1 MCIIA
6 KAAAKKFLPRE
17 NFEECMR
24 SNNSGFWML
33 DVRPDGTRRQ
43 LRTMSQAQALKF
55 FDETP
60 DDDAFVTHC
69 RIPSRGDQTA
79 DNIHGWEEDGILFAH
94 NMTISSLNDL
104 MEEAKWKGTDSE
116 FFFRKIFMPL
126 YRAFGAEAFKDGK
139 LHPYIDTMVRFF
151 AGPSNRFLFVMA
163 DNTILTYGKG
173 WVTDFEGKVELSNS
187 SYRIVC
193 STYRSPYDAATW
205 VQKGGYGAV
214 GSTFPRADKISG
226 YDCDYSYGYGC
237 GDDCGD
243 DCGGEANASVV
254 KPPSPKREIR
264 PWFEKPSD
272 DATRKAVI
280 DVLGREKIL
289 QLALCDLVIQN
300 VMTTR
305 ICDAGD
311 DIVAELNDSFSDLV
325 PNRFTT
331 PTSDTVDG
339 YIGAIA
345 CEDDVDALVCDYAEA
360 LGTEMM
366 KLPDGTPLANP
377 GAFVA
382 KQRIKTET
390 ETLVKEI
397 KLACNFLNI
406 RFDWTT
412 TKPDRFAFVYVQGKT
427 KSGTPCM
434 VRLGT
439 ADTIVPENCT
449 TEDAE
454 ESVGFI
460 LKELNKGPSGPQT
473 KKDPAK

>member
-6 KAAAKKFLPRE
+6 KTAAKKFLPRE

-24 SNNSGFWML
+24 SNGSGFWML
-33 DVRPDGTRRQ
+33 DIRPDGTRRQ
-43 LRTMSQAQALKF
+43 VRTMNQTQALKF

-60 DDDAFVTHC
+60 DDDIFVTHC
-69 RIPSRGDQTA
+69 RIPSRGDQTT
-79 DNIHGWEEDGILFAH
+79 DNIHGWEEDKILFAH
-94 NMTISSLNDL
+94 NMTICSLNDM

-173 WVTDFEGKVELSNS
+173 WVTDFEGKVEFSNS
-187 SYRIVC
+187 SYKIVH
-193 STYRSPYDAATW
+193 SAYRSPYEITTW
-205 VQKGGYGAV
+205 NSKGGYGAS
-214 GSTFPRADKISG
+214 GSTFPRTNKISN
-226 YDCDYSYGYGC
+226 YDYDYGYGY
-237 GDDCGD
+237 GYGHDCGD
-243 DCGGEANASVV
+243 DYGDETNAFVDKPSSPKHEV
-254 KPPSPKREIR
+254 KPS
-264 PWFEKPSD
+264 FEEPSD
-272 DATRKAVI
+272 DTARKAVV
-280 DVLGREKIL
+280 DVLGRDKIL

-300 VMTTR
+300 TMTTR
-305 ICDAGD
+305 ICDAND
-311 DIVAELNDSFSDLV
+311 DIVTELNDSFSDLT

-331 PTSDTVDG
+331 PTSDTVNG

-360 LGTEMM
+360 LGMEMM
-366 KLPDGTPLANP
+366 KLPNGTPLTSP
-377 GAFVA
+377 GTFIT
-382 KQRIKTET
+382 KQRIKTEL

-406 RFDWTT
+406 RFDWTA
-412 TKPDRFAFVYVQGKT
+412 TKPDRFAFVYVQGET

-454 ESVGFI
+454 KSVEFI
-460 LKELNKGPSGPQT
+460 LKELNKEPQT